1 MQYKELIQFEPIT
14 TVVKLVNAGDKSIA
28 ENLVKTFVFS
38 HKMKEDIE
46 TIVIH
51 NLNPVPVKKNAK
63 GAEEPYETKGIQIVG
78 SYGTGKSHLMSFVSA
93 VAENSAF
100 VKLIHD
106 DELKKAFVPIAGK
119 YKVLRFEIGTDK
131 PLKDIVFAQI
141 ERHLNKEGLDFKF
154 KEDSLFSW
162 KELIQQMMAEFEEK
176 FPTLHYLVVIDELLE
191 YLKGRKPNELHNDLM
206 LLRQLGEAC
215 DNSRFKLMFGV
226 QELLYR
232 SPEFQFQADML
243 NKIEDRYDDLII
255 TKEDVSFVVKERL
268 LRKDLHQKAKIREHL
283 LKYAHLFE
291 GINTNLN
298 EFIDLFPVHP
308 NYVSYF
314 EKIKHGKSQREIL
327 KVLSVKFEQL
337 LEKEVPNNNPGLITY
352 DTYWPDLA
360 SNPAMLAIPDIR
372 IVRDKVDIISGR
384 VANHFI
390 GARANRK
397 DLAQSIAQALAIRIL
412 CDDLDKRN
420 GASTHSLK
428 EDLCVTI
435 PNVDDPELLL
445 AAIDSTAK
453 QLVTAT
459 AGQYV
464 DQDSISA
471 DFYIRTEGGINIPQ
485 LIRDYADEVIKKDPD
500 QADQYFFDFLQY
512 VLEIQQ
518 DSYRSGFKIWQ
529 HSLEWID
536 KKSFRLGY
544 IFFGNPNERSTTEP
558 IQQYYI
564 FFCPLFNAI
573 QRNDESDEVYF
584 DVAGLSDEF
593 KDTICLYGAA
603 KAKFGSAPT
612 NQKNLFGNQIDE
624 FQRKAL
630 TLFDKEFADKTKV
643 IYKGESKT
651 LKSYPLPG
659 EGSTKEMIFRSVA
672 AKVLNKAFN
681 DKFPHYP
688 AFTDLQ
694 FPLAKD
700 NFSGSITAA
709 LRKITNPSQPNRNGE
724 ALLSGMGLWSGQT
737 IVTDNSKYAESIK
750 RKLKN
755 AGEGAV
761 VNRSDIIWAHYAP
774 ANLWYSVDFNIDF
787 QLEFIVLTALAY
799 KGDIEISWSGSK
811 SISATNIETA
821 LTLSEED
828 YFTFQHIKQP
838 QGIPIKHLKALFS
851 CLTLPDYSS
860 ELEKPETISHIITK
874 AKTMAERVVKTKAI
888 VVQGLK
894 CRNVSLLKDEETV
907 KMKSE
912 LEALG
917 TLLDGIQ
924 SYNTYGKLKA
934 FKYTEDELTA
944 TFKAWPYC
952 DQVDKLKE
960 KAEKFE
966 HMVGY
971 LYAAQSYVVEVEKPL
986 YDDMKR
992 AIDQLP
998 DVVGQDH
1005 VANTKKYEALLN
1017 SLIDRYADYYLN
1029 QYTRCRL
1036 SKADA
1041 LVKERLM
1048 AGEKKRICDIIKDS
1062 EFINATEYQNWL
1074 NSIISLREADTSLIK
1089 SMVLKEPYHDFNP
1102 REYYGK
1108 STYNIHQLEEQ
1119 LDAILE
1125 KWTIAMRS
1133 VFKDPSVQ
1141 ENMDILNA
1149 TDRKLVEDFRTEKV
1163 ELTVDNS
1170 IKLRNLNT
1178 QFAQGIDKV
1187 EITMEDLRK
1196 QLSKPLT
1203 PQEAID
1209 TLISYIDSLCA
1220 GKERNKVR
1228 IIIK

>member
-14 TVVKLVNAGDKSIA
+14 TVVKLVSAGEQSIA
-28 ENLVKTFVFS
+28 ANLVKTFVFS
-38 HKMKEDIE
+38 KKMQEDLREI
-46 TIVIH
+46 IIK
-51 NLNPVPVKKNAK
+51 NLVT
-63 GAEEPYETKGIQIVG
+63 EPTYETKGIQVVG
-78 SYGTGKSHLMSFVSA
+78 SYGTGKSHLMSLVSA
-93 VAENSAF
+93 IAENADL
-100 VKLIHD
+100 VKHIQNED
-106 DELKKAFVPIAGK
+106 LKKVFKAIAGK

-141 ERHLNKEGLDFKF
+141 ERFLNKEGVDFKF
-154 KEDSLFSW
+154 DDDSHFSW
-162 KELIQQMMAEFEEK
+162 KELIQKMMAEFEAK
-176 FPTLHYLVVIDELLE
+176 FPKQHFLIVIDELLE

-215 DNSRFKLMFGV
+215 DYSRFKLMFGV

-243 NKIEDRYDDLII
+243 NKIEDRYADLII
-255 TKEDVSFVVKERL
+255 TKEDVSYVVKERL
-268 LRKDLHQKAKIREHL
+268 LKKDIHQKAKIREHL
-283 LKYAHLFE
+283 LKFAHLFE

-327 KVLSVKFEQL
+327 KVLSVKFGDI
-337 LEKEVPNNNPGLITY
+337 LEKEVPLNNPGLVTY

-372 IVRDKVDIISGR
+372 MVRDKVDIISGR
-384 VANHFI
+384 ITNHFT
-390 GARANRK
+390 GARSNRK
-397 DLAQSIAQALAIRIL
+397 EIAQSIAQALAIRIL

-435 PNVDDPELLL
+435 SGVDEPELLL

-464 DQDSISA
+464 DQDTVSA

-485 LIRDYADEVIKKDPD
+485 LIRDYADEVIKKDTD
-500 QADQYFFDFLQY
+500 QADQYYFDFLQY

-529 HSLEWID
+529 HSLEWLD

-564 FFCPLFNAI
+564 FFCPLFNSI
-573 QRNDESDEVYF
+573 NRNDEADEVYF

-603 KAKFGSAPT
+603 KAKHASAPT
-612 NQKNLFGNQIDE
+612 NQKQLFSSQIAE
-624 FQRKAL
+624 YQRKAIGM
-630 TLFDKEFADKTKV
+630 FDKEYADKTKV
-643 IYKGESKT
+643 IYKGDSKS

-672 AKVLNKAFN
+672 AKVLNKTFN
-681 DKFPHYP
+681 DKYPHYP
-688 AFTDLQ
+688 AFIDLLQ
-694 FPLAKD
+694 PLSKE
-700 NFSGSITAA
+700 NFDGRIKAALKKITA
-709 LRKITNPSQPNRNGE
+709 TSQPNRDGE
-724 ALLSGMGLWSGQT
+724 AILSGLGLWSGQT
-737 IVTDNSKYAESIK
+737 IVSDNSKYAESIK
-750 RKLKN
+750 KKLKE
-755 AGEGAV
+755 AGTGAV
-761 VNRSDIIWAHYAP
+761 LNRSDIIWAHYAP
-774 ANLWYSVDFNIDF
+774 ANLWYSVDFNIDY
-787 QLEFIVLTALAY
+787 QLEFIVLAALSY
-799 KGDIEISWSGSK
+799 KGDIEINWSGSK
-811 SISATNIETA
+811 NLSATNIESV

-828 YFTFQHIKQP
+828 FFTFQHVKQP
-838 QGIPIKHLKALFS
+838 QGIPVKHLKALFT
-851 CLTLPDYSS
+851 CLGLPDYTS
-860 ELEKPETISHIITK
+860 ELEKPETISKIITS
-874 AKTMAERVVKTKAI
+874 AKNYADRVVRTKAI
-888 VVQGLK
+888 IVQGLK
-894 CRNVSLLKDEETV
+894 CRNVPLLSDEDSA
-907 KMKSE
+907 KMKTE
-912 LEALG
+912 LETLG
-917 TLLDGIQ
+917 AMLDSIQ
-924 SYNTYGKLKA
+924 SYNSYGKLKA
-934 FKYTEDELTA
+934 FKFTEDELTA
-944 TFKAWPYC
+944 TFKAYPYC
-952 DQVDKLKE
+952 DLVDKLKD

-966 HMVGY
+966 RLVGY
-971 LYAAQSYVVEVEKPL
+971 LYTAQSYVVQEEKPL
-986 YDDMKR
+986 FDDIKS
-992 AIDQLP
+992 AIDSLP
-998 DVVGQDH
+998 AVVASSKD
-1005 VANTKKYEALLN
+1005 NDIKKYEALLN
-1017 SLIDRYADYYLN
+1017 SLIDRYADYYLI

-1036 SKADA
+1036 SKQDDLAKVRI
-1041 LVKERLM
+1041 L
-1048 AGEKKRICDIIKDS
+1048 GSEKKRICDIIKDS
-1062 EFINATEYQNWL
+1062 EFITATEYQNWL
-1074 NSIISLREADTSLIK
+1074 NSITSLREADESLTK
-1089 SMVLKEPYHDFNP
+1089 AKVLTEPYHDFNP

-1108 STYNIHQLEEQ
+1108 PTFKIHELEEQ
-1119 LDAILE
+1119 LDSILD
-1125 KWTIAMRS
+1125 KWTTAMRS

-1141 ENMDILNA
+1141 ENMDILNVA
-1149 TDRKLVEDFRTEKV
+1149 DRKLVEDFRTAKV
-1163 ELTVDNS
+1163 ELTADNAPR
-1170 IKLRNLNT
+1170 LRNLIA

-1187 EITMEDLRK
+1187 EITMEDIRK

-1209 TLISYIDSLCA
+1209 TLTAYIDSLCV

>member
-14 TVVKLVNAGDKSIA
+14 SVVKLVNAGELSVA

-38 HKMKEDIE
+38 NKMQEDLREI
-46 TIVIH
+46 IIK
-51 NLNPVPVKKNAK
+51 NLVT
-63 GAEEPYETKGIQIVG
+63 EPSYETKGIQIVG
-78 SYGTGKSHLMSFVSA
+78 SYGTGKSHLMSLVSA
-93 VAENSAF
+93 VAENADLT
-100 VKLIHD
+100 KLIQNED
-106 DELKKAFVPIAGK
+106 LKTLFLPIAGK

-141 ERHLNKEGLDFKF
+141 ERFLKQLGINFIFDA
-154 KEDSLFSW
+154 DSNFSW
-162 KELIQQMMAEFEEK
+162 KELIQQMIAEFENK
-176 FPTLHYLVVIDELLE
+176 FPNHHFLIVIDELLE

-243 NKIEDRYDDLII
+243 NKIEDRYSDLTI

-268 LRKDLHQKAKIREHL
+268 LKKDIHQKNKIREHL
-283 LKYAHLFE
+283 LKFAHLFE

-327 KVLSVKFEQL
+327 KVLSVKFEDILKKQ
-337 LEKEVPNNNPGLITY
+337 VPTTNPGLITY

-372 IVRDKVDIISGR
+372 MVRDKVDIITGR
-384 VANHFI
+384 IANHFT

-397 DLAQSIAQALAIRIL
+397 DIAQSIAQALAIRIL

-428 EDLCVTI
+428 EDLCVSI
-435 PNVDDPELLL
+435 LNVDEPELLL

-453 QLVTAT
+453 QLVSAT
-459 AGQYV
+459 SGQYV
-464 DQDSISA
+464 DQDVVSS
-471 DFYIRTEGGINIPQ
+471 DFYIRTEGGINIQ
-485 LIRDYADEVIKKDPD
+485 QIIRDYADEVIKKDTD
-500 QADQYFFDFLQY
+500 QADQYYFDFLQF

-529 HSLEWID
+529 HSLEWLD

-564 FFCPLFNAI
+564 FFCPLFNSI
-573 QRNDESDEVYF
+573 NRNDESDEVYF

-593 KDTICLYGAA
+593 KDIICLYGAA
-603 KAKFGSAPT
+603 KAKHGSAT
-612 NQKNLFGNQIDE
+612 SNQKALFSSQIE
-624 FQRKAL
+624 EYQRKAIA
-630 TLFDKEFADKTKV
+630 LFDKEYADKTKV
-643 IYKGESKT
+643 IYKGVSKT

-659 EGSTKEMIFRSVA
+659 EGSTKEMIFRTVA
-672 AKVLNKAFN
+672 SKVLNNAFN
-681 DKFPHYP
+681 DKFPNYP

-694 FPLAKD
+694 FPLSKD
-700 NFSGSITAA
+700 NYTGTINAA
-709 LRKITNPSQPNRNGE
+709 LKKITNPSNPNRNGE
-724 ALLSGMGLWSGQT
+724 AILSGLGLWSGQN
-737 IVTDNSKYAESIK
+737 IVSDNSKYAESIK
-750 RKLKN
+750 LKMKD
-755 AGEGAV
+755 AGDSAV
-761 VNRSDIIWAHYAP
+761 LNRSDIIYPHYAP
-774 ANLWYSVDFNIDF
+774 ANLWYSVDFNIDY
-787 QLEFIVLTALAY
+787 QLEFIVLAALAY
-799 KGDIEISWSGSK
+799 KGDIEINWSGSK
-811 SISATNIETA
+811 NLAATNIDTV
-821 LTLSEED
+821 LSLNEED

-838 QGIPIKHLKALFS
+838 QGIPVKNLKALFN
-851 CLTLPDYSS
+851 CLSLPDYTS
-860 ELEKPETISHIITK
+860 ELEKPETISKIITE
-874 AKTMAERVVKTKAI
+874 AKINAERAVKTKAI
-888 VVQGLK
+888 VTQGLK
-894 CRNVSLLKDEETV
+894 CRNVSLLSDADSV
-907 KMKSE
+907 SMKTE

-917 TLLDGIQ
+917 TMLDSIQ
-924 SYNTYGKLKA
+924 SYNSYGKLKA
-934 FKYTEDELTA
+934 FKFTEQELNA
-944 TFKAWPYC
+944 TFNALPHC
-952 DQVDKLKE
+952 DLVDKLQV

-966 HMVGY
+966 KMISY
-971 LYAAQSYVVEVEKPL
+971 LYTAQSYVVEQEKPL
-986 YDDMKR
+986 FDEIKS

-998 DVVGQDH
+998 EVLASNKEADI
-1005 VANTKKYEALLN
+1005 KKYEAILN
-1017 SLIDRYADYYLN
+1017 SLINTYADYYLK
-1029 QYTRCRL
+1029 QYTKCRL
-1036 SKADA
+1036 SKHDDLTKARILNSD
-1041 LVKERLM
+1041 
-1048 AGEKKRICDIIKDS
+1048 KKRICDIIKDS
-1062 EFINATEYQNWL
+1062 DFITATDYENWL
-1074 NSIISLREADTSLIK
+1074 NSITSLREADASLTK
-1089 SMVLKEPYHDFNP
+1089 ANVLVEPYHDFNP

-1108 STYNIHQLEEQ
+1108 PTFNIHELEEQ
-1119 LDAILE
+1119 LDIILE
-1125 KWTIAMRS
+1125 KWTSAMQS

-1149 TDRKLVEDFRTEKV
+1149 NDKQLVEDFRTSKV
-1163 ELTVDNS
+1163 ELTAENATR
-1170 IKLRNLNT
+1170 LRNLIA

-1187 EITMEDLRK
+1187 EITMDDIRK
-1196 QLSKPLT
+1196 QLNKPLT

-1209 TLISYIDSLCA
+1209 TLTSYIDGLCS

>member
-1 MQYKELIQFEPIT
+1 MLYKELIQFEPIT
-14 TVVKLVNAGDKSIA
+14 SVVKLVNAGEQSVA

-38 HKMKEDIE
+38 KKMQEDLREI
-46 TIVIH
+46 IIK
-51 NLNPVPVKKNAK
+51 NLAT
-63 GAEEPYETKGIQIVG
+63 EPSYETKGIQVVG
-78 SYGTGKSHLMSFVSA
+78 SYGTGKSHLMSLVSA
-93 VAENSAF
+93 IAENADLVQF
-100 VKLIHD
+100 IQN
-106 DELKKAFVPIAGK
+106 EGLKKDFSSISGK

-131 PLKDIVFAQI
+131 PLKDIVFARI
-141 ERHLNKEGLDFKF
+141 EQYLKKERISFQFDD
-154 KEDSLFSW
+154 DSNASW
-162 KELIQQMMAEFEEK
+162 KELIQQMMADFEAK
-176 FPTLHYLVVIDELLE
+176 FPKHHFLIVIDELLE
-191 YLKGRKPNELHNDLM
+191 YLKGRKPNELNNDLM

-243 NKIEDRYDDLII
+243 NKIEDRYADLII

-268 LRKDLHQKAKIREHL
+268 LKKDLHQKSKIREHL
-283 LKYAHLFE
+283 LKFAHLFE

-298 EFIDLFPVHP
+298 EFIDLYPVHP

-314 EKIKHGKSQREIL
+314 ERIKHGKSQREIL
-327 KVLSVKFEQL
+327 KVLSSKFGEI
-337 LEKEVPNNNPGLITY
+337 LEEEVPSSNPGLITY
-352 DTYWPDLA
+352 DSYWPELA
-360 SNPAMLAIPDIR
+360 GNTAMLAIPDVR
-372 IVRDKVDIISGR
+372 VVRDKVEIISGR
-384 VANHFI
+384 VSSHFT

-397 DLAQSIAQALAIRIL
+397 EIAERITNALAIRIL

-420 GASTHSLK
+420 GASAHSLK

-435 PNVDDPELLL
+435 SNVEEPELLL

-464 DQDSISA
+464 DQDTMSA
-471 DFYIRTEGGINIPQ
+471 DFYIRTEGGVNIPQ
-485 LIRDYADEVIKKDPD
+485 LIRDFADEVIKKDTD
-500 QADQYFFDFLQY
+500 QADQYYFDFLQY

-518 DSYRSGFKIWQ
+518 DSYRSGFKIWE

-573 QRNDESDEVYF
+573 NRNDEADEVYF

-603 KAKFGSAPT
+603 KAKHASAPT
-612 NQKNLFGNQIDE
+612 NQKQLFSSQIDE
-624 FQRKAL
+624 YRRKAIL
-630 TLFDKEFADKTKV
+630 LFDKEYADKTKV
-643 IYKGESKT
+643 IYKDESKS
-651 LKSYPLPG
+651 LKSFPLPG

-694 FPLAKD
+694 FPLSKD
-700 NFSGSITAA
+700 NYPGSINAA
-709 LRKITNPSQPNRNGE
+709 LKKIAGPSSPNRSGE
-724 ALLSGMGLWSGQT
+724 AILSGLGLWSGQS
-737 IVTDNSKYAESIK
+737 IVSDNSKYAESIK
-750 RKLKN
+750 KKMKE

-761 VNRSDIIWAHYAP
+761 LNRSDILLAHYAP
-774 ANLWYSVDFNIDF
+774 ADLWYSVDFNIDY
-787 QLEFIVLTALAY
+787 QLEFIVLAALAY
-799 KGDIEISWSGSK
+799 KGDIEINWSGNK
-811 SISATNIETA
+811 SLSATNIETV
-821 LTLSEED
+821 LTLSEQD

-838 QGIPIKHLKALFS
+838 QGIPVKHLKALF
-851 CLTLPDYSS
+851 TYMGLPDYTS
-860 ELEKPETISHIITK
+860 ELEKPETISKIITV
-874 AKTMAERVVKTKAI
+874 AKTKAERVVKTKAL

-894 CRNVSLLKDEETV
+894 CRNVPLLSDEDSA
-907 KMKSE
+907 KMKTE
-912 LEALG
+912 LDALG
-917 TLLDGIQ
+917 TMLDSIQ
-924 SYNTYGKLKA
+924 SYNSYGKLKA
-934 FKYTEDELTA
+934 FKFLEDELNEA
-944 TFKAWPYC
+944 FKAWPNC
-952 DQVDKLKE
+952 DLVDKLKE

-966 HMVGY
+966 QLVGY
-971 LYAAQSYVVEVEKPL
+971 LYTAQSYVVEAEKPL
-986 YDDMKR
+986 YDDIKT
-992 AIDQLP
+992 AIEKLP
-998 DVVGQDH
+998 QVVVSNVPAEISQ
-1005 VANTKKYEALLN
+1005 YSSLLN
-1017 SLIDRYADYYLN
+1017 SLKERYADYYLN

-1036 SKADA
+1036 SKQDDLAK
-1041 LVKERLM
+1041 VRIM
-1048 AGEKKRICDIIKDS
+1048 NSEKKRICDVIKDV
-1062 EFINATEYQNWL
+1062 EIITATEYQNWI
-1074 NSIISLREADTSLIK
+1074 NSITSLREADASLTK
-1089 SMVLKEPYHDFNP
+1089 TKVLAEPYHDFNP

-1108 STYNIHQLEEQ
+1108 PAFTIHQLEEQ
-1119 LDAILE
+1119 LDNILD
-1125 KWTIAMRS
+1125 KWTTAMRS

-1141 ENMDILNA
+1141 ENMDILKA
-1149 TDRKLVEDFRTEKV
+1149 ADRQLVEDFRTGKV
-1163 ELTVDNS
+1163 ELTNDNAPR
-1170 IKLRNLNT
+1170 LRNLIA

-1187 EITMEDLRK
+1187 EITMDDLRK

-1209 TLISYIDSLCA
+1209 TITNYIDSLCA

>member
-1 MQYKELIQFEPIT
+1 MKYKELIQFEPIT
-14 TVVKLVNAGDKSIA
+14 TVVKLVNSSEQSVA

-38 HKMKEDIE
+38 KKMQEDLREI
-46 TIVIH
+46 ILK
-51 NLNPVPVKKNAK
+51 NLTT
-63 GAEEPYETKGIQIVG
+63 EPTYETKGIQVVG
-78 SYGTGKSHLMSFVSA
+78 SYGTGKSHLMSLVSA
-93 VAENSAF
+93 IAENED
-100 VKLIHD
+100 LIKKIQNED
-106 DELKKAFVPIAGK
+106 LKKSFNGIGGR

-141 ERHLNKEGLDFKF
+141 ERYLKSIGIDYKF
-154 KEDSLFSW
+154 DEDSNFSW
-162 KELIQQMMAEFEEK
+162 KELIQQMMAEFEPK
-176 FPTLHYLVVIDELLE
+176 FPKHHFLIVIDELLE

-243 NKIEDRYDDLII
+243 NKIEDRYADLII
-255 TKEDVSFVVKERL
+255 TKEDVSYVVKERL
-268 LRKDLHQKAKIREHL
+268 LKKDIHQKAKIREHL
-283 LKYAHLFE
+283 LKFAHLFE

-327 KVLSVKFEQL
+327 KVLSVKFEDI
-337 LEKEVPNNNPGLITY
+337 LEKEVPSNNPGLITY
-352 DTYWPDLA
+352 ETYWNDLA

-372 IVRDKVDIISGR
+372 MVRDKVDIITGR
-384 VANHFI
+384 ITNHFT
-390 GARANRK
+390 GARANRREI
-397 DLAQSIAQALAIRIL
+397 AQSIAQSLAIRIL

-420 GASTHSLK
+420 GASANSLK
-428 EDLCVTI
+428 EDLCVSI
-435 PNVDDPELLL
+435 PNVDEPELLL

-464 DQDSISA
+464 DQDTVSA

-485 LIRDYADEVIKKDPD
+485 LIRDYADEVIKKDQD
-500 QADQYFFDFLQY
+500 LADQYYFDFLQY
-512 VLEIQQ
+512 ILEIQQ

-529 HSLEWID
+529 HSLDWID

-564 FFCPLFNAI
+564 FYCPLFNNI
-573 QRNDESDEVYF
+573 NRNDESDEVYF

-593 KDTICLYGAA
+593 KDVVCLYGAA
-603 KAKFGSAPT
+603 KAKHGSAPT
-612 NQKNLFGNQIDE
+612 NQKALFSSQIE
-624 FQRKAL
+624 EYQRKAIS
-630 TLFDKEFADKTKV
+630 LFDKEYADKTKV

-694 FPLAKD
+694 LPLSKD
-700 NFSGSITAA
+700 NYSGTINAA
-709 LRKITNPSQPNRNGE
+709 LKKITNPTGPNRNGE
-724 ALLSGMGLWSGQT
+724 AILSGLGLWSGQN
-737 IVTDNSKYAESIK
+737 IVSDNSKYAESIK
-750 RKLKN
+750 KKMKE
-755 AGEGAV
+755 AGDAAV
-761 VNRSDIIWAHYAP
+761 LNRSDIIWAHYAP

-787 QLEFIVLTALAY
+787 QLEFIVLAALAY
-799 KGDIEISWSGSK
+799 KGDIEINWSGSK
-811 SISATNIETA
+811 NLSATNIETV
-821 LTLSEED
+821 LSLSEED

-838 QGIPIKHLKALFS
+838 QGIPIKNLKVLFT
-851 CLTLPDYSS
+851 CLGLPDYTS
-860 ELEKPETISHIITK
+860 ELEKPETISKIITE
-874 AKTMAERVVKTKAI
+874 AKTKAERVVKIKAT
-888 VVQGLK
+888 VAQGLK
-894 CRNVSLLKDEETV
+894 CRNVPLLSEGESATIKT
-907 KMKSE
+907 E

-917 TLLDGIQ
+917 NLLDSIQ
-924 SYNTYGKLKA
+924 SYNSYGKLKA
-934 FKYTEDELTA
+934 FKFTEPELT
-944 TFKAWPYC
+944 TNFKAWSHC
-952 DQVDKLKE
+952 NLLDKLQE

-966 HMVGY
+966 KMIGY
-971 LYAAQSYVVEVEKPL
+971 LYTAQSYVVEQEKPL
-986 YDDMKR
+986 FDEMKT
-992 AIDQLP
+992 AIDQLSEVLASNKEA
-998 DVVGQDH
+998 DV
-1005 VANTKKYEALLN
+1005 KKYEALLN
-1017 SLIDRYADYYLN
+1017 SLIDRYADYYIK
-1029 QYTRCRL
+1029 QYTKCRL
-1036 SKADA
+1036 SKQDDLAKVRI
-1041 LVKERLM
+1041 L
-1048 AGEKKRICDIIKDS
+1048 GSEKKRICDIIKDS
-1062 EFINATEYQNWL
+1062 EFITATEYQNWV
-1074 NSIISLREADTSLIK
+1074 NSITSLREADASLTK
-1089 SMVLKEPYHDFNP
+1089 AKVLIEPYHDFNP

-1108 STYNIHQLEEQ
+1108 PTFNIHQLEEQ
-1119 LDAILE
+1119 LENILE
-1125 KWTIAMRS
+1125 KWTTAMRS

-1149 TDRKLVEDFRTEKV
+1149 NDKHLVEDFRIGKV
-1163 ELTVDNS
+1163 ELTADNAS
-1170 IKLRNLNT
+1170 KLRNLIA

-1187 EITMEDLRK
+1187 EITMEEIRK

-1209 TLISYIDSLCA
+1209 TLTSYIDGLCA